1 MTMPGPATAADH
13 AGRPSQPAQA
23 DQLRAAGDRI
33 ESLIDACATGGPS
46 ARARAEDLVASVS
59 TLYGAGLGRLLE
71 ILDEAGRL
79 GPSVLDALADDELV
93 SGLLLVHDLHPYDV
107 DTRIGR
113 ALDKVRPYLGTH
125 GGDVEL
131 LGIDDEGVVRLRL
144 LGSCDGCPSSS
155 VTLELAVE
163 GAVAAAAPEM
173 TRIEVTAGAATKA
186 QPVGGLITT
195 DSLRSRIDRQPA
207 VSATWRV
214 LPELAEL
221 APGRLAGYEFDGLTL
236 CACRIGNDFYCFR
249 DRCGHCGQSLAGS
262 VIERRLGE
270 AIGSGVL
277 RCARCHAHFDVRRAG
292 VGLDDAEEH
301 LEPLPVLVRDGVLSV
316 ALPSPAVP

>member
-186 QPVGGLITT
+186 QPVGGLITP

-207 VSATWRV
+207 RV
-214 LPELAEL
+214 GRPGASLPELAEL
-221 APGRLAGYEFDGLTL
+221 APGRLAGFEFDGLTL
-236 CACRIGNDFYCFR
+236 CACRIGNDCLLFPRPVRALRAEPGRQR
-249 DRCGHCGQSLAGS
+249 DRA
-262 VIERRLGE
+262 
-270 AIGSGVL
+270 A
-277 RCARCHAHFDVRRAG
+277 AR
-292 VGLDDAEEH
+292 
-301 LEPLPVLVRDGVLSV
+301 
-316 ALPSPAVP
+316 